1 MLFHFTPRIPA
12 ILLWSSANATC
23 IYDIDYELRG
33 IALYWHHQL
42 YWVGII
48 ISKVSTKA
56 LPGSGKKQ
64 WLLCHL
70 YTSWTRMP
78 MLSPAWSSFSN
89 HHHACCK
96 DLFIQQPTSML
107 TKISIK
113 EESSIE
119 QLITLQSSINYHVRE
134 TWEEVDWPSD
144 APQHLPWAC
153 QDHRDQEGRA
163 GVQFLWMLTGKF

>member
-1 MLFHFTPRIPA
+1 MIALPPVYK
-12 ILLWSSANATC
+12 LDKNANAFTC
-23 IYDIDYELRG
+23 VD
-33 IALYWHHQL
+33 
-42 YWVGII
+42 
-48 ISKVSTKA
+48 
-56 LPGSGKKQ
+56 
-64 WLLCHL
+64 
-70 YTSWTRMP
+70 
-78 MLSPAWSSFSN
+78 SFSN

-134 TWEEVDWPSD
+134 NWEEVDWPSD

-163 GVQFLWMLTGKF
+163 GEQFLCMLIGKFYLTLAGVAASGDQEVVGIPQGKELAGDCCFLFVK